1 MVFRISTRKI
11 ATNKTKKNELNGKI
25 IKEFVTLRPKVYS
38 YLTGDGYVGKKTKNT
53 NKCVIK
59 RKIKFG
65 DYEACLENNRTI

>member
-1 MVFRISTRKI
+1 M
-11 ATNKTKKNELNGKI
+11 
-25 IKEFVTLRPKVYS
+25 YS

-53 NKCVIK
+53 NKSVIK